1 MTLAPVWRTRLFALG
16 GSLLAIW
23 CGSAI
28 AAQELAGP
36 GLIAATLLGFMLAVV
51 QPRPFGAVLLGAVA
65 FGYVVGNRGFAQISL
80 SDRFP
85 LLPAELVL
93 LATCSVLAVRSALR
107 RELPLRRDALN
118 LAVLAWFVIGLARM
132 LFDVRAHGFA
142 ALRDFALVYYAAFF
156 LLAQHEARAETAARL
171 LHRWLAWS
179 CVVLLVVHTIYGW
192 FPEFFLTRLTL
203 RGIPVI
209 FYKGDLA
216 GTFMAMGAVMWFLAF
231 ERERRGWRLVLSLA
245 LTAGTLGSN
254 NRASMLGLAAAA
266 VLLALGGRWRFLATQ
281 IAAGA
286 GAAVVVL
293 AVAQARDQPW
303 KQTPVYSAY
312 ERAASL
318 FDPLG
323 ERAYSGEE
331 TAFKGDNNRFR
342 AAWWRAVF
350 YETLDGNP
358 WLGLGFGHDLAA
370 RFVRE
375 YYPDAGDEFSA
386 RSPHNVLLTI
396 FGRMGVV
403 GLVPF
408 LVMVVVI
415 LRGAWRAA
423 RAGPTRQTAGWCAA
437 CVVLVSACF
446 GVVLE
451 GPMGA
456 VVFWT
461 ALGMANG
468 AFDSQL
474 ASADTSDRTLASS
487 QREPTV
493 LPS

>member
-1 MTLAPVWRTRLFALG
+1 MTLTPAWRTRLFAIG
-16 GSLLAIW
+16 ASLIALW
-23 CGSAI
+23 LGSAI
-28 AAQELAGP
+28 AAQELAWP

-51 QPRPFGAVLLGAVA
+51 QPRPFGTVLVGAVA

-85 LLPAELVL
+85 LFPAELVL
-93 LATCSVLAVRSALR
+93 LAACSVLAVQSALR

-118 LAVLAWFVIGLARM
+118 TALLVWLAVGLAR
-132 LFDVRAHGFA
+132 LPFDLRSHGLA
-142 ALRDFALVYYAAFF
+142 AIRDFALVYYVAFF
-156 LLAQHEARAETAARL
+156 LLAQHEARAEAALQL

-179 CVVLLVVHTIYGW
+179 CVALLVVHTIYAR

-216 GTFMAMGAVMWFLAF
+216 GTFMAMGAVLWFLAY
-231 ERERRGWRLVLSLA
+231 ERERRWWQIAVSLA
-245 LTAGTLGSN
+245 LTAGTLDSN
-254 NRASMLGLAAAA
+254 NRASMLGLAVAAA
-266 VLLALGGRWRFLATQ
+266 LLALCGRWRFLATQ
-281 IAAGA
+281 LVAGVVAAI
-286 GAAVVVL
+286 VVL
-293 AVAQARDQPW
+293 TVAYVRHRPW
-303 KQTPVYSAY
+303 TETPVYHAY

-375 YYPDAGDEFSA
+375 YFPDAGDEFSA

-396 FGRMGVV
+396 FGRMGVL
-403 GLVPF
+403 GLAPF
-408 LVMVVVI
+408 LVVVGLI
-415 LRGAWRAA
+415 LRNTLRAA
-423 RAGPTRQTAGWCAA
+423 RAGPTLQAAGWCAA
-437 CVVLVSACF
+437 CVVLVSSCF

-456 VVFWT
+456 VVFWS
-461 ALGMANG
+461 ALGMAN
-468 AFDSQL
+468 ARQPAPAPDAAAL
-474 ASADTSDRTLASS
+474 PASGEPAIAS
-487 QREPTV
+487 
-493 LPS
+493 